1 MKKLLGLKS
10 FQQMVFWLFLLG
22 IIIGATVAS
31 TIANSDNF
39 KLTNFVLLFMVPL
52 FFISRGIYK
61 NVHLFIRDAK
71 NFETSNP

>member
-1 MKKLLGLKS
+1 MKKFLKLKS

-22 IIIGATVAS
+22 IIIGATIAS

-52 FFISRGIYK
+52 FFVSKGLSK
-61 NVHLFIRDAK
+61 NSNLFFADLKSI
-71 NFETSNP
+71 TSKS